1 MESVQQQSFP
11 ISEAR
16 LISSASRPL
25 HKSNPKTL
33 LILAIAGLGGMA
45 LGFGI
50 GLLRDLSDRVFRT
63 SEQVSSLL
71 QADCIARV
79 PLWTSKEAS
88 HASDNQSASPGW
100 NDSETILP
108 DQNKSRAIA
117 NSLFSKLAEA
127 FRSFT
132 LVSDMRGTIKSTKL
146 NVTSFATSLS
156 AERGPAIDSL
166 KSPKTFSQL

>member
-1 MESVQQQSFP
+1 
-11 ISEAR
+11 
-16 LISSASRPL
+16 
-25 HKSNPKTL
+25 
-33 LILAIAGLGGMA
+33 
-45 LGFGI
+45 
-50 GLLRDLSDRVFRT
+50 VFRT

-71 QADCIARV
+71 QADCIALV

-156 AERGPAIDSL
+156 AERSPVIDSL
-166 KSPKTFSQL
+166 QAPKTLSQIAGPRTIVRSDNPVWAVVDAPFRVLQRQSVLLS